1 MAVGTLACAGW
12 LVGCATDGP
21 ASGDNRDVASD
32 ETGAVPDVVGPCTP
46 GDVCLYQNGQQTG
59 AHVEV
64 SAGISIP
71 DLGAFLCPACT
82 NGTDGGNG
90 TFDNQ
95 MSSWQNAS
103 GTDYCWWSDKN
114 FTGASHL
121 MKAHTQNT
129 VPAEYNDHASSLKSG
144 GC

>member
-1 MAVGTLACAGW
+1 MLVCAVW
-12 LVGCATDGP
+12 LVGCAVSDP
-21 ASGDNRDVASD
+21 ASGDSNDVAS
-32 ETGAVPDVVGPCTP
+32 EEAVAVPDAVGPCTP

-59 AHVEV
+59 ALVEV

-71 DLGAFLCPACT
+71 DLADIKCPGCK
-82 NGTDGGNG
+82 NGVNGNNG

-103 GTDYCWWSDKN
+103 NIDYCWFPNPK
-114 FTGASHL
+114 FGGAPHL